1 MSVID
6 EIKGR
11 LDIVDIVSDYATLQ
25 KSGRNFKAICP
36 FHTEKTPS
44 FFVFPERGTWHCF
57 GSCGTGG
64 DIFSF
69 IMKQEDI
76 DFGAALR
83 ILAERAGVALISK
96 QEERNVDKETE
107 RLYLIN
113 AAAAQYFHHLLL
125 NAKAAETARR
135 HLSERGISKEI
146 IDIFEL
152 GSSPNSWDAL
162 YQHLKSRGYDSNTM
176 VSAGLSIA
184 KEGGGFR
191 DLFRNRLMIPIR
203 NEEGKVVGFGART
216 LDNTTPKYLN
226 SPQTA
231 IFDKSS
237 LLYGI
242 DRAKGAI
249 REQGLAIIV
258 EGYMDVLTAHQHSMA
273 NVVAPMGTSL
283 THKQLEI
290 IKRLTRNLALAL
302 DADAAGEQAT
312 LRGLEVARQAFSE
325 RVDRREKRWL
335 EGDSKMEGKVKVI
348 FMPQGKD
355 PDEVIRESAEEW
367 QRMVSEAST
376 VMDYFFNAVTS
387 KLDMSSASGKLEAK
401 NQLLLFILETADEA
415 EKDIYLKRL
424 SELTGIDEKTLVG
437 EAARL
442 KPTKRERAKAAVPL
456 PSTQAPS
463 HPLDEYCLALLLQ
476 HPGLRD
482 QGAAIPPHYFER
494 TEHRE
499 LFLVWL
505 NNTDAENI
513 RHSLDISLHKHLDTL
528 MARALPPASE
538 REMTTALA
546 DCTRRLGEQQL
557 RRLKA
562 LEEVLLSEAESEGDK
577 NVIKEHVETLLRKA
591 LEPTTQLKGLFEKA
605 RRERKGV
612 RQ

>member
-1 MSVID
+1 MGVID

-69 IMKQEDI
+69 IMKQEGI

-83 ILAERAGVALISK
+83 ILAERAGVTLVSK
-96 QEERNVDKETE
+96 QEERDVDKETE

-125 NAKAAETARR
+125 NAKAAEIASSY
-135 HLSERGISKEI
+135 LSERGISKEI

-152 GSSPNSWDAL
+152 GFSPNSWDAL
-162 YQHLKSRGYDSNTM
+162 CQHLKSRGYESDTM

-203 NEEGKVVGFGART
+203 NEDGKVVGFGARA

-231 IFDKSS
+231 IFNKSS
-237 LLYGI
+237 LLYGL
-242 DRAKGAI
+242 DRAKEAI

-283 THKQLEI
+283 THKHMEI

-355 PDEVIRESAEEW
+355 PDEVIRESTEEW

-376 VMDYFFNAVTS
+376 VMDYFFNAVIS

-442 KPTKRERAKAAVPL
+442 KPTKREIAKAAVPL
-456 PSTQAPS
+456 PSTHAPS

-482 QGAAIPPHYFER
+482 QGIAIPPHYFEG
-494 TEHRE
+494 TENRE
-499 LFLVWL
+499 LFLAWL

-513 RHSLDISLHKHLDTL
+513 RHSLDISLYNHLDTL

-538 REMTTALA
+538 RETKIALA

-562 LEEVLLSEAESEGDK
+562 LEEMLLSEAESEGDK
-577 NVIKEHVETLLRKA
+577 NVIKEHVETLLQKA
-591 LEPTTQLKGLFEKA
+591 LGPTTQLKGLFEKA

>member
-11 LDIVDIVSDYATLQ
+11 LDIVDIVSDYAALQ
-25 KSGRNFKAICP
+25 KSGRNFKTICP

-69 IMKQEDI
+69 IMKQEGI

-83 ILAERAGVALISK
+83 ILAERAGVTLVSK

-125 NAKAAETARR
+125 NAKAAETARH

-152 GSSPNSWDAL
+152 GFSPNSWDAL
-162 YQHLKSRGYDSNTM
+162 YQHLKSRGYESDTM

-203 NEEGKVVGFGART
+203 NEDGKVVGFGART

-226 SPQTA
+226 SPHTA

-312 LRGLEVARQAFSE
+312 LRGLEVARQVFSE

-355 PDEVIRESAEEW
+355 PDEVIRESTEEW
-367 QRMVSEAST
+367 QRMVNEAST
-376 VMDYFFNAVTS
+376 VMDYFFNAVIS
-387 KLDMSSASGKLEAK
+387 KLDMGSASGKLEAK

-476 HPGLRD
+476 HPWLRD
-482 QGAAIPPHYFER
+482 QGIAIPPHYFEG
-494 TEHRE
+494 TENRE
-499 LFLVWL
+499 LFLAWL

-528 MARALPPASE
+528 MAKALPPASE
-538 REMTTALA
+538 REMKTALA

-562 LEEVLLSEAESEGDK
+562 LEEMLLSEAESEGDK
-577 NVIKEHVETLLRKA
+577 NVIKEHVETLLQKA